1 MKENNIELAVSSP
14 KLTFNGNT
22 TLIIRSASPEYGNYC
37 TQLIQLLQ
45 GLTDTVTAQAIA
57 DIVADWI
64 AAEIKTAFIDV
75 YNFAFDMIRERKE
88 VVLI

>member
-37 TQLIQLLQ
+37 SQLIQLLQ
-45 GLTDTVTAQAIA
+45 GLPNQAEAQAIA
-57 DIVADWI
+57 DIVGDWI
-64 AAEIKTAFIDV
+64 ADEVKTAFVDG

-88 VVLI
+88 VALI